1 MVLVCAAYE
10 RGITVL
16 LGVSVVGALVSL
28 LFKNRLVQN
37 PRVIRSYYVLIVLP
51 SEYITLYEVCRSCR
65 TV

>member
-1 MVLVCAAYE
+1 MVPVCAAYG
-10 RGITVL
+10 RGVTVL

-37 PRVIRSYYVLIVLP
+37 PRVIRFYYVLIVLP